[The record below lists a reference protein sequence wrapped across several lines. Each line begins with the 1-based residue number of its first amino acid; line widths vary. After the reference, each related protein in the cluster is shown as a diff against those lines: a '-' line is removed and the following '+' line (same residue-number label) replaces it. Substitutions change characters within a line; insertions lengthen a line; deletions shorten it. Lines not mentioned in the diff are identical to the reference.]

1 MLLRR
6 RFSFY
11 AFSRIRGYTTP
22 PPGLRKHTEDIW
34 QYCIHNYWIKT
45 WLERQ
50 NIFCP
55 FRSRPVIFSN
65 PLSTGLGA
73 LWSNGQG
80 IGWPARLPDK
90 LANVPLSVF
99 CLFVDMSSNPIWAKI
114 KISLLDCYFRFNCR
128 HWSFHSMNA
137 RLCHPSLIIKSDMQ
151 PSQTRVHAWI
161 KWARKN
167 LEHSASVS
175 VSMSM
180 EHVGASE
187 LWYVYDTHCTY
198 VAHACP
204 QWPIH
209 TLFKCTLRVCSHI
222 TSAKIRG
229 SWTPPPPSV
238 SNGQHLA
245 YPPSSAFAWRPFC
258 TTIFYVDKGY
268 FVVVVCLFWLH

>member
-11 AFSRIRGYTTP
+11 AFSHIRGYTTA

-45 WLERQ
+45 WLETQ

-99 CLFVDMSSNPIWAKI
+99 CLFVDMSSNPIWTKM
-114 KISLLDCYFRFNCR
+114 KISLLDCYFRFNCA

-137 RLCHPSLIIKSDMQ
+137 RWCHPSLIIKSDMQ

-161 KWARKN
+161 KCARKKS
-167 LEHSASVS
+167 LTLSIGLCEH
-175 VSMSM
+175 
-180 EHVGASE
+180 EHGARGCFWA
-187 LWYVYDTHCTY
+187 LICVR
-198 VAHACP
+198 
-204 QWPIH
+204 H
-209 TLFKCTLRVCSHI
+209 TLYVR
-222 TSAKIRG
+222 
-229 SWTPPPPSV
+229 
-238 SNGQHLA
+238 
-245 YPPSSAFAWRPFC
+245 RPC
-258 TTIFYVDKGY
+258 LSPVTHPHPLQMY
-268 FVVVVCLFWLH
+268 F